1 MTYANGDVYDG
12 DWKNGEQE
20 GRGKM
25 TFASGNVF
33 NGEWKGGKQEGRGKM
48 TYSSGAAVYDG
59 NVYVG
64 NVYEGEWACGMQHGR
79 GKMTYAN
86 GNVFDGEWTGGKREG
101 IDSPMGERTRRA
113 VLEPEK
119 QRAGRS
125 LVISHSAPALGIKL
139 PLNYHCISPRNP
151 YH

>member
-1 MTYANGDVYDG
+1 
-12 DWKNGEQE
+12 
-20 GRGKM
+20 
-25 TFASGNVF
+25 
-33 NGEWKGGKQEGRGKM
+33 
-48 TYSSGAAVYDG
+48 VYDG

-139 PLNYHCISPRNP
+139 PLNYHCILPRNP